1 MAVGSSSPLVVVGS
15 VNADIYVEIERLPM
29 EGETIAAG
37 GGETLPGGKGAN
49 QAACAAR
56 LSFPTYLCAQVLLLL
71 LIIIIMSPF
80 LHSCSNLIVNPSD
93 TCLVF
98 SSNCISNGIEVA
110 YIHLFGI
117 RSPHNFT

>member
-1 MAVGSSSPLVVVGS
+1 MAIGSSSPLVVVGS
-15 VNADIYVEIERLPM
+15 VNADIYLEIERLPM

-37 GGETLPGGKGAN
+37 SGQTLPGGKGAN

-56 LSFPTYLCAQVLLLL
+56 LSFPTYLCAQVL
-71 LIIIIMSPF
+71 IIIMSPF
-80 LHSCSNLIVNPSD
+80 LHSFSNLIVNPSD

-98 SSNCISNGIEVA
+98 SSNRISNGIEVA